1 MTILVEG
8 YNQTNPKIAFIIMRP
23 YQNIMQFSSVFG
35 FYLTFTCLKSTGV
48 RKNIIASHRD
58 FLTVLMID
66 FSCSE
71 VGHLWFTSSD
81 EVGKTL
87 FIVAIF
93 SSLYLMKDAW
103 PK

>member
-1 MTILVEG
+1 
-8 YNQTNPKIAFIIMRP
+8 MRK
-23 YQNIMQFSSVFG
+23 YMEITT
-35 FYLTFTCLKSTGV
+35 TFTCLKSTGV